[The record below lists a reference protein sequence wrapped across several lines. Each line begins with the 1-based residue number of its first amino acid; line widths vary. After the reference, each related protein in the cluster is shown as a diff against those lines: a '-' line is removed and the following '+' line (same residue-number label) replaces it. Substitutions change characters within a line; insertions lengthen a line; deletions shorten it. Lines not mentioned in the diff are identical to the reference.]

1 MSSTLSLIT
10 EWPTI
15 VYSVL
20 LCVAL
25 LYWLMGII
33 GLVDANHH
41 GLQQIGHGHV
51 GDIGH
56 ADHVGHAVHT
66 GHVSPIDHPGSHGD
80 VQVEGEKLSTIASY
94 AVAFG
99 LTSVPISLVVSLI
112 VLFAWT
118 ASALATRYLL
128 PMAPIG
134 TLRILSSF
142 AIIALALIPGIFFT
156 ALLSRP
162 LRGLFISHPAP
173 PNENLVGQ
181 RCRVLTLKVTE
192 DFGQG
197 EISNRG
203 ASFKIMISSRVP
215 NTLGAGAMAHV
226 IAYDAANRRFLV
238 APDEEG

>member
-1 MSSTLSLIT
+1 MSSILNIVT

-33 GLVDANHH
+33 GLVDVDHH
-41 GLQQIGHGHV
+41 GLHLTGHG
-51 GDIGH
+51 DIE
-56 ADHVGHAVHT
+56 
-66 GHVSPIDHPGSHGD
+66 HPGAHGD
-80 VQVEGEKLSTIASY
+80 VHGESENLSTIASY

-118 ASALATRYLL
+118 ASALATLYLL
-128 PMAPIG
+128 PMVPVGVIRFFSG
-134 TLRILSSF
+134 IVIL
-142 AIIALALIPGIFFT
+142 ALALIPGIFFT

-162 LRGLFISHPAP
+162 LRGLFVSHHAP
-173 PNENLVGQ
+173 SNESLIGQ
-181 RCRVLTLKVTE
+181 SCRVLTLKVTE

-197 EISNRG
+197 EISSRG
-203 ASFKIMISSRVP
+203 ASLKIMISSRVP
-215 NTLGAGAMAHV
+215 NSLGAGAMVHIV
-226 IAYDAANRRFLV
+226 AYDAANRRFLV
-238 APDEEG
+238 EPDDEG

>member
-1 MSSTLSLIT
+1 MSGILNIIT

-25 LYWLMGII
+25 LYWVMGIL
-33 GLVDANHH
+33 GLADVDHH
-41 GLQQIGHGHV
+41 GMHLIGHGHV

-56 ADHVGHAVHT
+56 VAHAGDAGHVGTHGEVHA
-66 GHVSPIDHPGSHGD
+66 
-80 VQVEGEKLSTIASY
+80 EGEHLSTIASY

-99 LTSVPISLVVSLI
+99 LTSVPISLVISLI

-128 PMAPIG
+128 PMVPVG
-134 TLRILSSF
+134 VVRLFCSLV
-142 AIIALALIPGIFFT
+142 IIVLALVPGIFFT

-162 LRGLFISHPAP
+162 LRGLFVSHTAP
-173 PNENLVGQ
+173 PNEGLIGQ
-181 RCRVLTLKVTE
+181 TCRVLTLKVTE

-197 EISNRG
+197 EISSRG
-203 ASFKIMISSRVP
+203 ASLKIMISSREP
-215 NTLGAGAMAHV
+215 NRLSQGSMALV
-226 IAYDAANRRFLV
+226 VAYDAGTRRFLV
-238 APDEEG
+238 EPLEEEG